1 MVTTYSLRVLLVRDL
16 VTVMR
21 KITKHQR
28 VN

>member
-16 VTVMR
+16 VTVMM